1 VRGCMASKNRRPD
14 SRRPHSRRPDSCAR
28 LNGLGRRPRRDAVCP
43 LRIGGYTTVRG
54 CMVSKKRRPHS
65 CARLYGLQEE
75 QTTQMCEAVWLERRS
90 HLCVKLYGL

>member
-1 VRGCMASKNRRPD
+1 
-14 SRRPHSRRPDSCAR
+14 
-28 LNGLGRRPRRDAVCP
+28 
-43 LRIGGYTTVRG
+43 
-54 CMVSKKRRPHS
+54 MVSKKRRPHS